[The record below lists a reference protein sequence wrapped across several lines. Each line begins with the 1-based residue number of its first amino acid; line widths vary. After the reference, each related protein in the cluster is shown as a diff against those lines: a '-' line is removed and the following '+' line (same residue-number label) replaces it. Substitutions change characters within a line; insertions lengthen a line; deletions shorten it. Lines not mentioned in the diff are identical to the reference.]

1 MYEKCDVT
9 MYVSDSHAKK
19 WEADA
24 NEEEDDEAV
33 NQSIL
38 NESAEEVETNMSLH
52 DFHASE

>member
-1 MYEKCDVT
+1 MCQIA
-9 MYVSDSHAKK
+9 MQKK

-38 NESAEEVETNMSLH
+38 NESAEEVEPNMSLH